1 MPPDCLP
8 AMSFDDSLE
17 SSLAA
22 FLAQQERR
30 ATHRFPLVLMGQ
42 ELIVSAPTPKPL
54 TSLLDRYAPYLVE
67 EGRMP
72 FGPSLQFKAVLAGRF
87 PEGLDGLS
95 FAPISAKEALLKVGS
110 FLVIKKVRSG
120 LRYIVNGERRA
131 VWLEEPGVSDWN
143 SAVNVVNDVLSLA
156 WLEAGFLLFHAGA
169 AATRKGGVVLIASS
183 SGSGKTTTLLRLLGE
198 GFRYVA
204 NDRVLVGYTG
214 SSMQAVGFPKLPR
227 VNPGTIFSDPRLR
240 TLLSHK
246 ELKELASLGQD
257 SLWNLEM
264 KRDVPVQ
271 EVYGH
276 GIAKPWGE
284 LKGVVFLEWSR
295 NAKEDFKI
303 DQLEQEE
310 LSSFAGKT
318 LKVPV
323 VGTVDR
329 SCPKASDLALFK
341 NFNGR
346 VRVLQAKGKFAPEQL
361 ASWISSNF

>member
-1 MPPDCLP
+1 
-8 AMSFDDSLE
+8 MSFDGSLE

-22 FLAQQERR
+22 FLAQEERR
-30 ATHRFPLVLMGQ
+30 AIHRSVLVLMGQ
-42 ELIVSAPTPKPL
+42 ELVVSAPTQRPL
-54 TSLLDRYAPYLVE
+54 TSLLDRYGPYLVE

-72 FGPSLQFKAVLAGRF
+72 FGPSLHFKAVLVGRF
-87 PEGLDGLS
+87 PEWLDGLS
-95 FAPISAKEALLKVGS
+95 FAPLSAKDALLEIGS

-120 LRYIVNGERRA
+120 LRYIVSGRRRV
-131 VWLEEPGVSDWN
+131 VWFEESGISDWN

-169 AATRKGGVVLIASS
+169 AATKGGGVVLIASS

-204 NDRVLVGYTG
+204 NDRVLVGHAG
-214 SSMQAVGFPKLPR
+214 SSIQAVGFPKLPR
-227 VNPGTIFSDPRLR
+227 VNPGTIFSDSRLR

-246 ELKELASLGQD
+246 ELEELASLGQD

-271 EVYGH
+271 EVYRH

-284 LKGVVFLEWSR
+284 LKGIVFLEWSR
-295 NAKEDFKI
+295 NAKEDLRI
-303 DQLEQEE
+303 EQLKQEE

-346 VRVLQAKGKFAPEQL
+346 VRALQAKGKFAPEQL